1 MRISDWSSDVCSSD
15 LAEFLKISYLD
26 VLLMAVIPTSL
37 FYLALFLM
45 VEIDVRKYG
54 MGAIVFKKVDTVW
67 NLTRHNCF
75 HFLSLIY
82 LVGFMMWGFS
92 PVRPVFWAVLV
103 SFRTRPEQILV
114 GKECVRTCRH
124 RVG

>member
-67 NLTRHNCF
+67 NLTRHYWF
-75 HFLSLIY
+75 HFLSLI
-82 LVGFMMWGFS
+82 S
-92 PVRPVFWAVLV
+92 IVR
-103 SFRTRPEQILV
+103 SEERRV
-114 GKECVRTCRH
+114 GKECVSTCRS
-124 RVG
+124 RCSPYT